1 MIASAFAACGSA
13 ISAAVSWLNRF
24 TDALPGSEV
33 VIIVGFF
40 IFTSGRLLLRPI
52 VGAGSSDTVKR
63 PSEEEE

>member
-1 MIASAFAACGSA
+1 MIASALAACGTA
-13 ISAAVSWLNRF
+13 IASAVSWLNRF

-33 VIIVGFF
+33 AIIVGFF

-63 PSEEEE
+63 PSEEED